1 MIEEA
6 DRLYGLP
13 LAEFVP
19 ERTALAKAL
28 RAEGRREEAA
38 EAAKLPKPS
47 VAAWAVN
54 QVLRTQ
60 GSDARELFAAGDALS
75 QADRES
81 LREAI
86 ARHREALLRLM
97 AAARGLLDP
106 DGKAMSAA
114 TLEKVM
120 QTLNAASL
128 DPALR
133 EEAEAGRLVKE
144 HTFSGLGLRPSAEVD
159 QGNRSVKPVSPS
171 KPKQPKPKSKPKPKP
186 KPKGPD
192 KKKVAAARKR
202 LEQARAEVDAAQ
214 RALDD
219 LLRE

>member
-1 MIEEA
+1 MTGDE
-6 DRLYGLP
+6 LYGLP

-19 ERTALAKAL
+19 ARAALAKEL

-38 EAAKLPKPS
+38 EVAKLAKPS
-47 VAAWAVN
+47 VAAWAAN

-60 GSDARELFAAGDALS
+60 GADARELFAAGDAL
-75 QADRES
+75 AGANRET
-81 LREAI
+81 LRDAI
-86 ARHREALLRLM
+86 ARHREALGRLM

-114 TLEKVM
+114 TMEKVM

-133 EEAEAGRLVKE
+133 EEAQAGRLVKE
-144 HTFSGLGLRPSAEVD
+144 HTFSGLGLRPAADAGPDLSAPRR
-159 QGNRSVKPVSPS
+159 QKR
-171 KPKQPKPKSKPKPKP
+171 PKAERKPKPKP

-192 KKKVAAARKR
+192 RKKVAAARTRVEKAEAE
-202 LEQARAEVDAAQ
+202 LAAAR